1 VRSRT
6 RWRLSMLLAELVTT
20 VSRTRSMIQFS
31 DGVQTAVHL
40 RLVVL
45 IPFPFL
51 RPESTAKTPTP
62 DDDDDPLGYD
72 VFPFLID

>member
-1 VRSRT
+1 
-6 RWRLSMLLAELVTT
+6 
-20 VSRTRSMIQFS
+20 MIQFS

>member
-1 VRSRT
+1 
-6 RWRLSMLLAELVTT
+6 MLLAELVMT
-20 VSRTRSMIQFS
+20 VSRTRSMIQFG

-51 RPESTAKTPTP
+51 RPESTAKTLTP

-72 VFPFLID
+72 IFPFLID